1 MIYLSSVKRN
11 RYLDGKLLLAYPDD
25 YTVLDIETTGLSP
38 QNDYITEISAI
49 KYRNNRRVDEF
60 SSLVKPEL
68 SIPYYITRLTGIND
82 AMVADAPAI
91 DEVIL
96 SFMDFLAD
104 DIIAGYNVAFDLSF
118 IAENLAGYYAK
129 RLANDYVDVMKL
141 AQNELPFLG
150 RPKQTAVAEYF
161 NIATAGAHRALV
173 DCGICNG
180 CYQRL
185 KELAVA
191 DYRLPPKQRELV
203 LAQSAENFKPLA
215 NKQIVLLGS
224 FDGLYLKNLREILTA
239 LGASV
244 TYHVT
249 AVSDMVIVGTADASV
264 CDGADLQRAVSLKSA
279 GKNIYILKEDVFCQS
294 VLAKG
299 WLRVVC

>member
-1 MIYLSSVKRN
+1 MSSVKRN
-11 RYLDGKLLLAYPDD
+11 RYIDGKLLLAYPDD

-104 DIIAGYNVAFDLSF
+104 DVIAGYNVAFDLSF
-118 IAENLAGYYAK
+118 IAENLAGHYAK
-129 RLANDYVDVMKL
+129 RLANDVMKL

-173 DCGICNG
+173 DCNICNG
-180 CYQRL
+180 CYQKL

-191 DYRLPPKQRELV
+191 DYHLPPQQRELAIV
-203 LAQSAENFKPLA
+203 PSFRRLRPLA
-215 NKQIVLLGS
+215 DKNIVLLGS
-224 FDGLYLKNLREILTA
+224 FDGLYLKNLQEILTA

-244 TYHVT
+244 AYHVT
-249 AVSDMVIVGTADASV
+249 AASDMVIVGTADASV
-264 CDGADLQRAVSLKSA
+264 CDGADLQRAVSMKNA
-279 GKNIYILKEDVFCQS
+279 GRNIYILKEEVF
-294 VLAKG
+294 
-299 WLRVVC
+299 

>member
-1 MIYLSSVKRN
+1 MSSVKRN
-11 RYLDGKLLLAYPDD
+11 RYIDGKLLLAYPDD

-91 DEVIL
+91 DEVII
-96 SFMDFLAD
+96 SFMDFLTD
-104 DIIAGYNVAFDLSF
+104 DIIAGYNVGFDLSF

-129 RLANDYVDVMKL
+129 RLANNYVDVMKL

-150 RPKQTAVAEYF
+150 RYKQTAVAEYF

-203 LAQSAENFKPLA
+203 LAQSAGNFKPLA

-264 CDGADLQRAVSLKSA
+264 CDGADLQRAVSMKNA

>member
-60 SSLVKPEL
+60 SSLVKPKL
-68 SIPYYITRLTGIND
+68 SIPYYITRLTGIDD

-104 DIIAGYNVAFDLSF
+104 DIIAGYNVGFDLSF

-173 DCGICNG
+173 DCNICNG
-180 CYQRL
+180 CYQKL

-191 DYRLPPKQRELV
+191 DYHLPPQQRELEIV
-203 LAQSAENFKPLA
+203 PSFRRLRPLA
-215 NKQIVLLGS
+215 DKNIVLLGS
-224 FDGLYLKNLREILTA
+224 FDGLYLKNLQELLTA

-244 TYHVT
+244 AYHVT
-249 AVSDMVIVGTADASV
+249 ATSDMVIVGMADSSV
-264 CDGADLQRAVSLKSA
+264 CDGADLQLAISMKSA
-279 GKNIYILKEDVFCQS
+279 GRNIYILKENVFCQS

>member
-1 MIYLSSVKRN
+1 MSSVKRD
-11 RYLDGKLLLAYPDD
+11 RYIDGKLLLAYPDD
-25 YTVLDIETTGLSP
+25 YTVLDIETTGLNP

-82 AMVADAPAI
+82 AMVADAPSI

-96 SFMDFLAD
+96 SFKDFLAD

-150 RPKQTAVAEYF
+150 RYKQTAVAEYF
-161 NIATAGAHRALV
+161 NIAIAGAHRALV

-180 CYQRL
+180 CYQKL
-185 KELAVA
+185 KELA
-191 DYRLPPKQRELV
+191 DYHLPPQQRELV
-203 LAQSAENFKPLA
+203 IVPSFRRLRPLA
-215 NKQIVLLGS
+215 DKNIVLLGS

-244 TYHVT
+244 AYHVT
-249 AVSDMVIVGTADASV
+249 AASDMVIVGTADASV
-264 CDGADLQRAVSLKSA
+264 CDSADLQRAVSMKNA

-299 WLRVVC
+299 WLRVGG

>member
-1 MIYLSSVKRN
+1 MSSIKKD
-11 RYLDGKLLLAYPDD
+11 RYIDGKLLIAYPDD
-25 YTVLDIETTGLSP
+25 YTVLDIETTGLNP

-60 SSLVKPEL
+60 SSLVKPDF
-68 SIPYYITRLTGIND
+68 SIPYYITRLTGIDD
-82 AMVADAPAI
+82 AMVADAPSI
-91 DEVIL
+91 DEVII

-150 RPKQTAVAEYF
+150 RYKQTAVAEYF

-173 DCGICNG
+173 DCNICNG
-180 CYQRL
+180 CYQKL

-191 DYRLPPKQRELV
+191 DYHLPPQQRELV
-203 LAQSAENFKPLA
+203 LAQSASSLKPLA
-215 NKQIVLLGS
+215 DKQIVLLGS
-224 FDGLYLKNLREILTA
+224 FDSLYVKNVWEILTA

-244 TYHVT
+244 AQHVT
-249 AVSDMVIVGTADASV
+249 DSADMVIVGTADASV
-264 CDGADLQRAVSLKSA
+264 CDGADLQLAISMKSA

-299 WLRVVC
+299 WLRVGG

>member
-1 MIYLSSVKRN
+1 MSSIKRD
-11 RYLDGKLLLAYPDD
+11 RYIDGKLLVAYPDD
-25 YTVLDIETTGLSP
+25 YTVLDIETTGLNP

-68 SIPYYITRLTGIND
+68 SIPYYITRLTGIDD
-82 AMVADAPAI
+82 AMVADAPSI

-96 SFMDFLAD
+96 AFKDFLAD
-104 DIIAGYNVAFDLSF
+104 DIIAGYNVGFDLSF

-150 RPKQTAVAEYF
+150 RYKQTAVAEYF

-173 DCGICNG
+173 DCNICNG
-180 CYQRL
+180 CYQKL

-191 DYRLPPKQRELV
+191 DYRLPPQQRELV
-203 LAQSAENFKPLA
+203 LAQSASSLKPLA
-215 NKQIVLLGS
+215 DKQIVLLGS
-224 FDGLYLKNLREILTA
+224 FDGLYVKNVREILTA

-244 TYHVT
+244 VQHVT
-249 AVSDMVIVGTADASV
+249 DCADMVIVGTADTSV
-264 CDGADLQRAVSLKSA
+264 YDGADLQLAISMKST
-279 GKNIYILKEDVFCQS
+279 GRNIYILKEDVFCQS
-294 VLAKG
+294 LLAKG
-299 WLRVVC
+299 WLRGVDN

>member
-1 MIYLSSVKRN
+1 MSSVKRN
-11 RYLDGKLLLAYPDD
+11 RYIDGKLLLAYPDD

-68 SIPYYITRLTGIND
+68 SIPYYITRLTGIDD

-96 SFMDFLAD
+96 SFKDFLAD
-104 DIIAGYNVAFDLSF
+104 DIIAGYNVGFDLSF

-150 RPKQTAVAEYF
+150 RYKQTAVAEYF

-173 DCGICNG
+173 DCNICNG
-180 CYQRL
+180 CYQKL

-191 DYRLPPKQRELV
+191 DYHLPPKQRELV
-203 LAQSAENFKPLA
+203 IVPSFRRLRPLA
-215 NKQIVLLGS
+215 DKNIVLLGS
-224 FDGLYLKNLREILTA
+224 FDGLYLKNLQEILTA

-244 TYHVT
+244 AYHVT
-249 AVSDMVIVGTADASV
+249 AASDMVIVGTADASV
-264 CDGADLQRAVSLKSA
+264 CDGADLQLAISMKSA
-279 GKNIYILKEDVFCQS
+279 GRNIYILKEDVFCQS

-299 WLRVVC
+299 WLRVGRLND

>member
-1 MIYLSSVKRN
+1 MSSVKRN
-11 RYLDGKLLLAYPDD
+11 RYMDGKLLLAYPDD

-129 RLANDYVDVMKL
+129 RLANNYVDVMKL

-150 RPKQTAVAEYF
+150 RYKQTAVAEYF

-173 DCGICNG
+173 DCNICNG

-191 DYRLPPKQRELV
+191 DYRLPPEQRELV
-203 LAQSAENFKPLA
+203 LAQSAGNLKPLA

-224 FDGLYLKNLREILTA
+224 FDSLYLKNVQEMLTA

-244 TYHVT
+244 AQHVT
-249 AVSDMVIVGTADASV
+249 ASADMVIVGTADASV
-264 CDGADLQRAVSLKSA
+264 CDGADLQLAISMKSA
-279 GKNIYILKEDVFCQS
+279 GRNIYILKENVFCQS
-294 VLAKG
+294 LLAKG
-299 WLRVVC
+299 WLRVAE

>member
-1 MIYLSSVKRN
+1 MSFVKRN
-11 RYLDGKLLLAYPDD
+11 RYIDGKLLLAYPDD

-60 SSLVKPEL
+60 SSLVKPDF
-68 SIPYYITRLTGIND
+68 SIPYYITRLTGIDD
-82 AMVADAPAI
+82 AMVADAPSI

-104 DIIAGYNVAFDLSF
+104 DIIAGYNVGFDLSF

-129 RLANDYVDVMKL
+129 RLANNYVDVMKL

-150 RPKQTAVAEYF
+150 RYKQTAVAEYF

-203 LAQSAENFKPLA
+203 LAHSSSSLKPLA
-215 NKQIVLLGS
+215 DRNIVLLGS
-224 FDGLYLKNLREILTA
+224 FDGLYLKNLQEILTA

-244 TYHVT
+244 AYHVT
-249 AVSDMVIVGTADASV
+249 AVSDMVIVGMADASV
-264 CDGADLQRAVSLKSA
+264 CDGADLQRAVSMKNA

-294 VLAKG
+294 LLAKG
-299 WLRVVC
+299 WLRVGG

>member
-1 MIYLSSVKRN
+1 M
-11 RYLDGKLLLAYPDD
+11 
-25 YTVLDIETTGLSP
+25 SP

-68 SIPYYITRLTGIND
+68 SIPYYITRLTGIDD

-104 DIIAGYNVAFDLSF
+104 DIIAGYNVGFDLSF

-129 RLANDYVDVMKL
+129 RLANNYVDVMKL

-150 RPKQTAVAEYF
+150 RYKQTAVAEYF

-173 DCGICNG
+173 DCNICNG
-180 CYQRL
+180 CYQKL

-191 DYRLPPKQRELV
+191 DYHLPPQQRELAIV
-203 LAQSAENFKPLA
+203 PSFRRLRPLA
-215 NKQIVLLGS
+215 DKNIVLLGS

-244 TYHVT
+244 AHHVT
-249 AVSDMVIVGTADASV
+249 AASDMVIVGTADASV
-264 CDGADLQRAVSLKSA
+264 CDGADLQRAVSMKNA

-299 WLRVVC
+299 WLRVGG

>member
-1 MIYLSSVKRN
+1 MSSIKRD
-11 RYLDGKLLLAYPDD
+11 RYIDGKFLVGYPDD
-25 YTVLDIETTGLSP
+25 YTVLDIETTGLNP

-60 SSLVKPEL
+60 SSLVKPDF
-68 SIPYYITRLTGIND
+68 SIPYYITRLTGIDD
-82 AMVADAPAI
+82 AMVADAPSI

-104 DIIAGYNVAFDLSF
+104 DIIAGYNVGFDLSF

-129 RLANDYVDVMKL
+129 RLANNYVDVMKL

-150 RPKQTAVAEYF
+150 RYKQTAVAEYF

-173 DCGICNG
+173 DCNICNG
-180 CYQRL
+180 CYQKL

-191 DYRLPPKQRELV
+191 DYRLPPQQRELV
-203 LAQSAENFKPLA
+203 LAQSASSLKPLA
-215 NKQIVLLGS
+215 DKQIVLLGS
-224 FDGLYLKNLREILTA
+224 FDSLYVKNVWEVLTA

-244 TYHVT
+244 AQHVT
-249 AVSDMVIVGTADASV
+249 DSADMVIVGTADASV
-264 CDGADLQRAVSLKSA
+264 CDGADLQLAISMKSA
-279 GKNIYILKEDVFCQS
+279 GRNIYILKEDVFCQS
-294 VLAKG
+294 LLAKG
-299 WLRVVC
+299 WLRVGR

>member
-1 MIYLSSVKRN
+1 MSSIKRD
-11 RYLDGKLLLAYPDD
+11 RYIDGKLLVGYPDD
-25 YTVLDIETTGLSP
+25 YTVLDIETTGLNP

-60 SSLVKPEL
+60 SSLVKPDF
-68 SIPYYITRLTGIND
+68 SIPYYITRLTGIDD

-104 DIIAGYNVAFDLSF
+104 DIIAGYNVGFDLSF

-129 RLANDYVDVMKL
+129 RLANNYVDVMKL

-150 RPKQTAVAEYF
+150 RYKQTAVAEYF

-173 DCGICNG
+173 DCNICNG
-180 CYQRL
+180 CYQKL

-191 DYRLPPKQRELV
+191 DYRLPPQQRELV
-203 LAQSAENFKPLA
+203 LAQSASSLKPLA
-215 NKQIVLLGS
+215 DKQIVLLGS
-224 FDGLYLKNLREILTA
+224 FDSLYVKNVWEILTA

-244 TYHVT
+244 AQHVT
-249 AVSDMVIVGTADASV
+249 ASADMVIVGTADASV
-264 CDGADLQRAVSLKSA
+264 CDGADLQLAISMKSA

-294 VLAKG
+294 LLAKG
-299 WLRVVC
+299 WLRIVNN